1 MSTRARGDIY
11 TWKELAAAVS
21 LTQWGHGMV
30 HNNSNGA
37 HGSAKPCREI
47 CLGFSECLAS
57 VSCRVRCLGHSPLF
71 RCLYSCEDKRVVSGG
86 LFWSPFC

>member
-1 MSTRARGDIY
+1 
-11 TWKELAAAVS
+11 
-21 LTQWGHGMV
+21 MV
-30 HNNSNGA
+30 RNNSNGA

-86 LFWSPFC
+86 HHFVSSSLWANSQKRQK